1 MKLIRLLFQ
10 NSWTTVTLAVFAGLL
25 SGASSAG
32 LIALI
37 NFSLAH
43 LASPTWQLVV
53 SFVSLC
59 GLLMVTAALSQIWIA
74 QIAQKIVFNLQMQ
87 LTQSILATS
96 LRHLETIGRSRL
108 LAVLTEDVDT
118 LSRVAPWISS
128 VCVNAA
134 LLGGCLVY
142 LCWLSVPLFLG
153 LVLLIALGA
162 YVYQKLLVGQGAR
175 ALKMARETRDRL
187 FQGFRATTD
196 GIKELKLHRERQHA
210 FLSEDLRS
218 AAAAFQQYR
227 VQGITVY
234 AVAASWSMVLFFV
247 PIGLLIYGLPRF
259 SPIPASLL
267 SSYVLTIVFMV
278 NPLRAV
284 LNAVPQLSQSSIAL
298 DKIDSLGLSLVQ
310 LAESQG
316 TFDSPLVDH
325 WQSLQLSGVTH
336 TYLGQGDSLFSLGPL
351 DLTLY
356 PGELVFI
363 IGGNGSGK
371 STLVKL
377 LSGLY
382 VPEAGSI
389 QIDGIPITNTNR
401 AEYRQLFSVVFSDF
415 FLFDR
420 LLGLKVNQREQ
431 QIHDY
436 LVQLKL
442 HQIVKVQGDTFSTT
456 ALSQGQRKRLALLSA
471 YLEDRP
477 IYIFD
482 EWASDQDP
490 VFKDVFYSQLLPELK
505 QRGKTVWVVSHDD
518 RYFDR
523 ADRAVKLD
531 FGKVIYDE
539 RLQN

>member
-1 MKLIRLLFQ
+1 MKLIHLLFKD
-10 NSWTTVTLAVFAGLL
+10 SWTTVTLAVIAGLL

-37 NFSLAH
+37 NVSLAH
-43 LASPTWQLVV
+43 LASPTGLLAV
-53 SFVSLC
+53 SFIGLC
-59 GLLMVTAALSQIWIA
+59 GLLMLTAALSQIWIA
-74 QIAQKIVFNLQMQ
+74 QIAQKVVFNLQMQ

-96 LRHLETIGRSRL
+96 LQHLETIGRSRL

-118 LSRVAPWISS
+118 VSRVAPWIAAI
-128 VCVNAA
+128 CVNVA

-142 LCWLSVPLFLG
+142 LCWLSVPLFSG
-153 LVLLIALGA
+153 LALFIFLGA
-162 YVYQKLLVGQGAR
+162 YSYRQILVNQGAQ
-175 ALKMARETRDRL
+175 ALKLARETRDRL
-187 FQGFRATTD
+187 FQHFRTVTD
-196 GIKELKLHRERQHA
+196 GIKELKLHHPRQHA
-210 FLSEDLRS
+210 FLTEDLQS
-218 AAAAFQQYR
+218 AAADFQHYR
-227 VQGITVY
+227 VRGMTVY
-234 AVAASWSMVLFFV
+234 AVAGSWSMVSFFV
-247 PIGLLIYGLPRF
+247 PIGLLIYGLPQIGA
-259 SPIPASLL
+259 IPAPLL

-284 LNAVPQLSQSSIAL
+284 LNSLPQLRQANIAL
-298 DKIDSLGLSLVQ
+298 DKIDSIGLSLGQ
-310 LAESQG
+310 LAEFPGNSAR
-316 TFDSPLVDH
+316 PLTEH
-325 WQSLQLSGVTH
+325 WKSLQLVGVTH
-336 TYLGQGDSLFSLGPL
+336 TYLGRGDSAFTLGPL
-351 DLTLY
+351 HLVLY

-371 STLVKL
+371 STFVKL

-389 QIDGIPITNTNR
+389 QIDGIPITDANR
-401 AEYRQLFSVVFSDF
+401 VDYRQLFSVIFSDF
-415 FLFDR
+415 YLFDR
-420 LLGLKVNQREQ
+420 LLGLETRQREG

-436 LVQLKL
+436 LVQLQL
-442 HQIVKVQGDTFSTT
+442 QHKVQIQAGKLSTT

-482 EWASDQDP
+482 EWAADQDP

-505 QRGKTVWVVSHDD
+505 QQGKTVVVVSHDD

-531 FGKVIYDE
+531 FGKVVYDK
-539 RLQN
+539 RF

>member
-1 MKLIRLLFQ
+1 MKLIYLLLQ
-10 NSWTTVTLAVFAGLL
+10 NSWTTVTLAVIAGLL

-37 NFSLAH
+37 NVSLAH
-43 LASPTWQLVV
+43 LASPTWLLAV
-53 SFVSLC
+53 SFMGLC

-74 QIAQKIVFNLQMQ
+74 QIAQKVVFNLQMQ
-87 LTQSILATS
+87 LTHSILATS

-118 LSRVAPWISS
+118 VSRVAPWIAAI
-128 VCVNAA
+128 CVNVA

-142 LCWLSVPLFLG
+142 LCWLSVPLFSG
-153 LVLLIALGA
+153 LALFICLGA
-162 YVYQKLLVGQGAR
+162 YSYRQILVNQGAQ
-175 ALKMARETRDRL
+175 ALKLARETRDRL
-187 FQGFRATTD
+187 FQHFRAVTD
-196 GIKELKLHRERQHA
+196 GIKELKLHYPRQHA
-210 FLSEDLRS
+210 FLTEDLQS
-218 AAAAFQQYR
+218 AAADFQHYR
-227 VQGITVY
+227 VRGMTVY
-234 AVAASWSMVLFFV
+234 AVAGSWSMVSFFV
-247 PIGLLIYGLPRF
+247 PIGLLIYGLP
-259 SPIPASLL
+259 PIGAIPAPLL

-284 LNAVPQLSQSSIAL
+284 LNSLPQLRQANIAL
-298 DKIDSLGLSLVQ
+298 DKIDSIGLSLGQ
-310 LAESQG
+310 LAEFQG
-316 TFDSPLVDH
+316 NSARPLTDC
-325 WQSLQLSGVTH
+325 WKSLQLVDVTH
-336 TYLGQGDSLFSLGPL
+336 TYQGQGDSAFTLGPL
-351 DLTLY
+351 NLTLH

-382 VPEAGSI
+382 VPEAGTI
-389 QIDGIPITNTNR
+389 QIDGIPITDANR
-401 AEYRQLFSVVFSDF
+401 AEYRQLFSVIFSDF
-415 FLFDR
+415 YLFDR
-420 LLGLKVNQREQ
+420 LLGLQTRQRES

-436 LVQLKL
+436 LMQLQL
-442 HQIVKVQGDTFSTT
+442 QHKVQIQGGKLSTT

-482 EWASDQDP
+482 EWAADQDP
-490 VFKDVFYSQLLPELK
+490 VFKEVFYSQLLPELK
-505 QRGKTVWVVSHDD
+505 QRGKTVVVVSHDD

-531 FGKVIYDE
+531 FGKVVYDK
-539 RLQN
+539 RF